1 MSLPSDSSSNESNQS
16 ASRHSLPRDQDEFE
30 GIDLREVF
38 SRLMRGFAATVG
50 LALLGLVIAMV
61 AMLATNRF
69 KSVTTST
76 RVVFSFNG
84 FDRNE
89 YPDHSKFQP
98 DDLKAPD
105 VVRAALKQQGLNPDP
120 DTESKIRAAIS
131 IAGIIPDDVTKA
143 LDLLRASGQNPPVYQ
158 PDEYSVTLTLPRSFA
173 LNVAQRNRLLDDLVS
188 VFREKFMR
196 TYGQPALT
204 FGTALDT
211 LKDSD
216 YPEYELVL
224 NTEINSIQD
233 YLTQQIALAPSFRS
247 PTTNL
252 TFKDLQ
258 DQTELFGQLRLNDV
272 LGLIHEY
279 GLTHD
284 RDIALMKLNYY
295 LHLLDER
302 DHHAVE
308 DESVVR
314 DLLTQEQAH
323 TQGYVLGIKSQVAQ
337 QRNEPTVLDQG
348 LINSLLAND
357 AYNFLV
363 HRDLDAGLKVK
374 EIQAE
379 QVRVTDIRD
388 NLKSF
393 SKTSPGEQA
402 SLMGELANS
411 LAKLKTEYLKL
422 IDGIR
427 KTQAD
432 FAQQQFG
439 NAIRLSD
446 QTRTPGMLRPLAIAG
461 IVGAFLGAALGV
473 GLSLLGIYI
482 GSKET

>member
-1 MSLPSDSSSNESNQS
+1 M
-16 ASRHSLPRDQDEFE
+16 
-30 GIDLREVF
+30 REIF
-38 SRLMRGFAATVG
+38 SRLLKGFAATVG

-76 RVVFSFNG
+76 RVVFSFPG

-131 IAGIIPDDVTKA
+131 IAGIIPDDVSKA
-143 LDLLRASGQNPPVYQ
+143 RDRMRASGQIPPVYQ
-158 PDEYSVTLTLPRSFA
+158 PDEYSVSLTLPRSFV
-173 LNVAQRNRLLDDLVS
+173 LSVAQRNRLLDDLVGA
-188 VFREKFMR
+188 FREKFWR
-196 TYGQPALT
+196 TYGQPSLN
-204 FGTALDT
+204 FGNAFDV

-216 YPEYELVL
+216 YPDYEIVL
-224 NTEINSIQD
+224 NTDIENIRA
-233 YLTQQIALAPSFRS
+233 YLNQQIALAPSFRS

-252 TFKDLQ
+252 SFKDLQ
-258 DQTELFGQLRLNDV
+258 DQTELFRQLRLNEV

-279 GLTHD
+279 GLTRN
-284 RDIALMKLNYY
+284 RDLALMKLDYY

-302 DHHAVE
+302 EHHAIE
-308 DESVVR
+308 NESVVK
-314 DLLTQEQAH
+314 DLLTQAQAH

-363 HRDLDAGLKVK
+363 HKDLDAGLEVN

-379 QVRVTDIRD
+379 QVRVTDLRD
-388 NLKSF
+388 NLKSL
-393 SKTSPGEQA
+393 SKSTAPVQA
-402 SLMGELANS
+402 SLMSELANA
-411 LAKLKTEYLKL
+411 LAKLKTEYFRLV
-422 IDGIR
+422 DNIR
-427 KTQAD
+427 KTQSD

-439 NAIRLSD
+439 SAIRLSD
-446 QTRTPGMLRPLAIAG
+446 QTRTPGMLRPLAMAG
-461 IVGAFLGAALGV
+461 IIGAFLGGALGV

-482 GSKET
+482 GAKKAQAVYPPAHD